1 MSDGP
6 IASTL
11 TVTRYS
17 RHDALRILRIPARH
31 LRSWERAGLI
41 AFSESYSFQELGQLC
56 KLRDLRAMRLSAAR
70 IRASVSAM
78 QAVSGM
84 ANPLMEAGAARSG
97 SRLAFRHSG
106 AWMEPVTRQ
115 FVFDFDG
122 RQRMFEVEG
131 GLTQAE
137 RAQRVSA
144 LFLDAV
150 RCEEAMKLDEAIALY
165 EEILALDANHAPS
178 AINLGTIFYN
188 RREFQ
193 HSEELYRQA
202 TVSDPGYALAFFD
215 LGNVLDELQRV
226 EESIDAYK
234 RAIALMP
241 KYADA
246 HYNLALAYER
256 RSERRRALR
265 HWVAYVKLDPV
276 GPWSNHARSRVKMIL
291 EREKL
296 TIVWRHEGTGRP
308 GLLPSSSAPAGRGT
322 GRPGFLPSAP
332 APSGHV

>member
-6 IASTL
+6 IASTQ

-17 RHDALRILRIPARH
+17 RHDALRILRIPARQ
-31 LRSWERAGLI
+31 LRGWERAGLI
-41 AFSESYSFQELGQLC
+41 VYSESYSFQELGQLC

-70 IRASVSAM
+70 IRASVTAM

-84 ANPLMEAGAARSG
+84 LNPLVEAGSARSG

-122 RQRMFEVEG
+122 RQRVFEVEG

-137 RAQRVSA
+137 KAQRVST

-150 RCEEAMKLDEAIALY
+150 RCEEAVKLEEAIGLY
-165 EEILALDANHAPS
+165 QEILELDPNHAPS

-188 RREFQ
+188 QRQFGR
-193 HSEELYRQA
+193 SEELYRQA

-226 EESIDAYK
+226 GESIEAYK
-234 RAIALMP
+234 RAITLVP

-256 RSERRRALR
+256 RSERRKALR
-265 HWVAYVKLDPV
+265 HWMAYVKLDPV
-276 GPWSNHARSRVKMIL
+276 GPWSNHARSRVKAIL

-296 TIVWRHEGTGRP
+296 SIVWRREA
-308 GLLPSSSAPAGRGT
+308 S
-322 GRPGFLPSAP
+322 
-332 APSGHV
+332 